1 MVNSLI
7 IKNIWDKIY
16 FHPLFYIIVI
26 ISLLTARFT
35 NLLYFTIIIL
45 IHELGH
51 SITGILLGLKLN
63 KIIIYPYGGCSIL
76 EHDINIPLYKELLVL
91 ILGPITQT
99 LFTIIIYLMNIDIKD
114 YFFYYSKL
122 ILLFNLIPIYPL
134 DGGKLIHILFSYLIS
149 FYKSIKYTIFISYF
163 IYISLIFIIFFL
175 KINNLIIY
183 LVVLTLGLD
192 LYKEIK
198 KSNLI
203 YNKFLIERYL
213 NIYNFKKHKII
224 NSIYKMKRDYYHH
237 VFINNK
243 LIPESIY
250 LKKTFTFY

>member
-1 MVNSLI
+1 MI
-7 IKNIWDKIY
+7 IKNILDRIY

-26 ISLLTARFT
+26 ISLLTARFS

-51 SITGILLGLKLN
+51 SITGILLGLELN

-91 ILGPITQT
+91 ILGPITQIV
-99 LFTIIIYLMNIDIKD
+99 FTIIIYLINLNIKD

-122 ILLFNLIPIYPL
+122 ILIFNLLPIYPL
-134 DGGKLIHILFSYLIS
+134 DGGKLINILFSYLIS
-149 FYKSIKYTIFISYF
+149 FYSSIKYTIFISYF
-163 IYISLIFIIFFL
+163 IYISIFLIIITF
-175 KINNLIIY
+175 KINNLFIY
-183 LVVLTLGLD
+183 LLVISLGLD

-203 YNKFLIERYL
+203 YNKFLLERYL
-213 NIYNFKKHKII
+213 NIYNFKKYKII
-224 NSIYKMKRDYYHH
+224 NSIHKMKRDYYHH

-243 LIPESIY
+243 LIPESTY
-250 LKKTFTFY
+250 LKKIFTFY